1 MMAGFALIVIYL
13 IIVGG
18 VKGIVILTAGVLLI
32 FFWPAILLALAI
44 SGPKLLE
51 KIRGPAGIAF
61 QVMKDLLK
69 HMLRPPDR

>member
-1 MMAGFALIVIYL
+1 MMAGAALIVIYL

-18 VKGIVILTAGVLLI
+18 AKGIALLIGAVLL
-32 FFWPAILLALAI
+32 FLFWPAILLVMAI
-44 SGPKLLE
+44 SGVKMLE
-51 KIRGPAGIAF
+51 KLKSPLGLAF